1 MTLGS
6 LFDGSGTCPLAAA
19 MCGITPVWASEI
31 EPYPI
36 RVTQKNFPRMKHL
49 GDITQINGAEI
60 ELVDIVTFGSPCQD
74 LSVAG
79 TQKGLIDGKRSS
91 LFFEAIRI
99 IMEMREATHG
109 KYPRYAVWENV
120 PGALSSNQGRDF
132 LSVLRAFVEAA
143 GGDGADVPESGW
155 GGKTRKPVW
164 RNAGCVVGEGYSVAW
179 RMLDAQYWG
188 VPQRRK
194 RIYLVADFRGQ
205 RAGEILFKREGL
217 RGNFAQSREAGKEAA
232 ADAVGS
238 TGGDCRAF
246 HLQQDP
252 ISGQVSPCI
261 GAQHQATVGV
271 VYDITG
277 ENSNSLKSRTPDSC
291 FRERTVARTLDTFS
305 GSPECNQGGNG
316 VVYAADC
323 RNMRLTEEVSGT
335 LQAKENGGYSLNYQ
349 NPVVYDARGNGDGRI
364 VPTLTGDHESRVTD
378 YTALCVGNGQL
389 SQIYM
394 TDTAGTLNC
403 MHDQQVVLIAN
414 EPVCALMGGQGAKA
428 GGIGYSEEVS
438 PTLKSVASGSNT
450 VPDVAYLLKKLW
462 RYIVRRLT
470 PLECCRLQGFPD
482 WWEDGVDGSDSARY
496 KMWGNG
502 MALPCVLYVMEGFVA
517 EE

>member
-60 ELVDIVTFGSPCQD
+60 EPVDIVTFGSPCQD
-74 LSVAG
+74 LSEAG
-79 TQKGLIDGKRSS
+79 AQKGLVDGKRSR
-91 LFFEAIRI
+91 LFFDALRI
-99 IMEMREATHG
+99 ICEMREATNG

-120 PGALSSNQGRDF
+120 PGAFSSNKGRDF
-132 LSVLRAFVEAA
+132 LEVLRAFVRAA
-143 GGDGADVPESGW
+143 GGNGADVPAPAR
-155 GGKTRKPVW
+155 GGKSDKLVW
-164 RNAGCVVGEGYSVAW
+164 RHAGCIMGDGFSVAW
-179 RMLDAQYWG
+179 RVLDAQYWG

-205 RAGEILFKREGL
+205 HAGEILFKCEGL
-217 RGNFAQSREAGKEAA
+217 RGNFAQSREAGKEAT

-238 TGGDCRAF
+238 AGGDCRAF

-252 ISGQVSPCI
+252 ISGRVSPCI

-277 ENSNSLKSRTPDSC
+277 ENSNSMKSRTPDSC

-305 GSPECNQGGNG
+305 GSPECNQGGN
-316 VVYAADC
+316 VVAYSVDC
-323 RNMRLTEEVSGT
+323 RNMRLGEEISGT

-349 NPVVYDARGNGDGRI
+349 NPVVYDARGNGDGKI
-364 VPTLTGDHESRVTD
+364 VPTITGDHEIRITD
-378 YTALCVGNGQL
+378 YTALGVGNGQL
-389 SQIYM
+389 NQIYM
-394 TDTAGTLNC
+394 TDTAGTLTC
-403 MHDQQVVLIAN
+403 SHDQQMI
-414 EPVCALMGGQGAKA
+414 CAFMGGQGAKA
-428 GGIGYSEEVS
+428 GGIGYSEKVS
-438 PTLKSVASGSNT
+438 PTLKAAPSGSNT
-450 VPDVAYLLKKLW
+450 VPDIACWLKKAR
-462 RYIVRRLT
+462 RYFVRRLT
-470 PLECCRLQGFPD
+470 PLEC
-482 WWEDGVDGSDSARY
+482 
-496 KMWGNG
+496 
-502 MALPCVLYVMEGFVA
+502 
-517 EE
+517 

>member
-36 RVTQKNFPRMKHL
+36 CVTRKNFPRMKHL

-60 ELVDIVTFGSPCQD
+60 EPVDIISFGSPCQD

-79 TQKGLIDGKRSS
+79 TQKGLIAGKRSS

-132 LSVLRAFVEAA
+132 LAVLRAFVEAA
-143 GGDGADVPESGW
+143 GGDGDNVPEPA
-155 GGKTRKPVW
+155 RKGRTDRLAW
-164 RNAGCVVGEGYSVAW
+164 RNAGCIVGEGYSIAW
-179 RMLDAQYWG
+179 RVLDAQYWG
-188 VPQRRK
+188 VPQRRR
-194 RIYLVADFRGQ
+194 RIFLVCDFAGE

-217 RGNFAQSREAGKEAA
+217 RGNFAQSREAGKE
-232 ADAVGS
+232 DSGNVVGS
-238 TGGDCRAF
+238 AGGDYRVF
-246 HLQQDP
+246 
-252 ISGQVSPCI
+252 
-261 GAQHQATVGV
+261 
-271 VYDITG
+271 DITG
-277 ENSNSLKSRTPDSC
+277 TTSNSMKSQTPDSC
-291 FRERTVARTLDTFS
+291 FRERNVARTLDTWVDT
-305 GSPECNQGGNG
+305 PECNQGGNV
-316 VVYAADC
+316 VVYSVDC
-323 RNMRLTEEVSGT
+323 RSMRLAEEISGT

-349 NPVVYDARGNGDGRI
+349 NPVVYDARGNGDGKI
-364 VPTLTGDHESRVTD
+364 VPTITGDHENRVTD
-378 YTALCVGNGQL
+378 YTALAVGNGRL
-389 SQIYM
+389 NQIYM
-394 TDTAGTLNC
+394 TDTAGTLTC
-403 MHDQQVVLIAN
+403 AHDQQMI
-414 EPVCALMGGQGAKA
+414 CAFMGGQGAKA
-428 GGIGYSEEVS
+428 GGIGYSETVS
-438 PTLKSVASGSNT
+438 PTLKAAPSGSNT
-450 VPDVAYLLKKLW
+450 VPDIACWLKKAR
-462 RYIVRRLT
+462 RYFVRRLT

-502 MALPCVLYVMEGFVA
+502 MALPCVLYVMEGITDGVS
-517 EE
+517 

>member
-19 MCGITPVWASEI
+19 MCGIKPVWASEI

-36 RVTQKNFPRMKHL
+36 RVTRKNFPGMRHL
-49 GDITQINGAEI
+49 GDITKISGAEI
-60 ELVDIVTFGSPCQD
+60 EPVDIVTFGSPCQD

-79 TQKGLIDGKRSS
+79 AQKGLVEGERSI
-91 LFFEAIRI
+91 LFFDAIRI
-99 IMEMREATHG
+99 ICEMREATNG

-120 PGALSSNQGRDF
+120 PGAFSSNQGRDF
-132 LSVLRAFVEAA
+132 LEVLRAFAEAA
-143 GGDGADVPESGW
+143 GGSRADVPEPARR
-155 GGKTRKPVW
+155 GKTDKLVW
-164 RNAGCVVGEGYSVAW
+164 RNAGCIVGDGYSIAW
-179 RMLDAQYWG
+179 RVLDAQYWG

-194 RIYLVADFRGQ
+194 RIFLVCDFAGG

-217 RGNFAQSREAGKEAA
+217 LGDFKAGRKARQEDSGA
-232 ADAVGS
+232 AVGS

-261 GAQHQATVGV
+261 GAQRQATVGV

-277 ENSNSLKSRTPDSC
+277 ATSNSMKSP
-291 FRERTVARTLDTFS
+291 A
-305 GSPECNQGGNG
+305 P
-316 VVYAADC
+316 DC
-323 RNMRLTEEVSGT
+323 RNLRLTEEISGT

-349 NPVVYDARGNGDGRI
+349 NPVVYQNPKRGEYVESEIGSTLLAHLAVEPRDIVAYDARWNGDGEI
-364 VPTLTGDHESRVTD
+364 VPTLTRDHESRVTD
-378 YTALCVGNGQL
+378 YTALVVGNGQL
-389 SQIYM
+389 NQMSM
-394 TDTAGTLNC
+394 SDKAGALNC
-403 MHDQQVVLIAN
+403 MHDQQAV
-414 EPVCALMGGQGAKA
+414 
-428 GGIGYSEEVS
+428 
-438 PTLKSVASGSNT
+438 
-450 VPDVAYLLKKLW
+450 LLKRLW
-462 RYIVRRLT
+462 HYIVRRLT

-502 MALPCVLYVMEGFVA
+502 MALPCVLYVMEGIVD
-517 EE
+517 EM

>member
-1 MTLGS
+1 MENTHDTPSGRTCRARYQVIR
-6 LFDGSGTCPLAAA
+6 DGTS
-19 MCGITPVWASEI
+19 
-31 EPYPI
+31 
-36 RVTQKNFPRMKHL
+36 
-49 GDITQINGAEI
+49 
-60 ELVDIVTFGSPCQD
+60 SPF
-74 LSVAG
+74 SV
-79 TQKGLIDGKRSS
+79 RSS
-91 LFFEAIRI
+91 KPPV
-99 IMEMREATHG
+99 ATELM
-109 KYPRYAVWENV
+109 YLN
-120 PGALSSNQGRDF
+120 L
-132 LSVLRAFVEAA
+132 
-143 GGDGADVPESGW
+143 GG

-188 VPQRRK
+188 VPQRRR
-194 RIYLVADFRGQ
+194 RIFLVCDFAGE

-252 ISGQVSPCI
+252 ISGRVSPCI

-305 GSPECNQGGNG
+305 GSPECNQGGN
-316 VVYAADC
+316 VAVYAADC

-335 LQAKENGGYSLNYQ
+335 LQTKENGGYSLNNQ

-462 RYIVRRLT
+462 RYVVRRLT

-482 WWEDGVDGSDSARY
+482 WWEDGVSGSDSARY

>member
-60 ELVDIVTFGSPCQD
+60 EPVDIVTFGSPCQD

-109 KYPRYAVWENV
+109 KYPHYAIWENV

-132 LSVLRAFVEAA
+132 LTVLRAFVEAA
-143 GGDGADVPESGW
+143 GGDGADVPEPERKGKSG
-155 GGKTRKPVW
+155 RLAW
-164 RNAGCVVGEGYSVAW
+164 RNAGCIVGEGYSVAW
-179 RMLDAQYWG
+179 RMLDAKYWG

-194 RIYLVADFRGQ
+194 RIYLVADFGGQ

-217 RGNFAQSREAGKEAA
+217 RGDFAQSRETRKEAT

-238 TGGDCRAF
+238 AGGDCRAF

-252 ISGQVSPCI
+252 ISGRVSPCI

-291 FRERTVARTLDTFS
+291 FRKRNVARTLDTFT
-305 GSPECNQGGNG
+305 GSPECNQGGN
-316 VVYAADC
+316 VVAYSVDC
-323 RNMRLTEEVSGT
+323 RNMRLAEEISGT
-335 LQAKENGGYSLNYQ
+335 DVTSQRK
-349 NPVVYDARGNGDGRI
+349 R
-364 VPTLTGDHESRVTD
+364 RV
-378 YTALCVGNGQL
+378 
-389 SQIYM
+389 
-394 TDTAGTLNC
+394 
-403 MHDQQVVLIAN
+403 
-414 EPVCALMGGQGAKA
+414 
-428 GGIGYSEEVS
+428 
-438 PTLKSVASGSNT
+438 
-450 VPDVAYLLKKLW
+450 
-462 RYIVRRLT
+462 
-470 PLECCRLQGFPD
+470 
-482 WWEDGVDGSDSARY
+482 
-496 KMWGNG
+496 
-502 MALPCVLYVMEGFVA
+502 
-517 EE
+517 

>member
-132 LSVLRAFVEAA
+132 LTVLRAFVEAA

-164 RNAGCVVGEGYSVAW
+164 RNAGCIVGEGYSIAW
-179 RMLDAQYWG
+179 RVLDAKDWG

-252 ISGQVSPCI
+252 ISGRVSPCI

-305 GSPECNQGGNG
+305 GSPECNQGGN
-316 VVYAADC
+316 VV
-323 RNMRLTEEVSGT
+323 VF
-335 LQAKENGGYSLNYQ
+335 
-349 NPVVYDARGNGDGRI
+349 DARGNGDGQI
-364 VPTLTGDHESRVTD
+364 VPTITGDHENRVTD
-378 YTALCVGNGQL
+378 YTALAVGNGQL
-389 SQIYM
+389 NQIYM
-394 TDTAGTLNC
+394 TDTAGTLTC
-403 MHDQQVVLIAN
+403 AHDQQMI
-414 EPVCALMGGQGAKA
+414 CAFMGGQGAKA
-428 GGIGYSEEVS
+428 GGIGYSETVS
-438 PTLKSVASGSNT
+438 PTLKAAPSGNNT
-450 VPDVAYLLKKLW
+450 VPDIAYWLKKAR
-462 RYIVRRLT
+462 RYFVRRFT

-482 WWEDGVDGSDSARY
+482 WWESGVSGSDSARY

-502 MALPCVLYVMEGFVA
+502 MALPCVLYVMEGIA
-517 EE
+517 DADRSA